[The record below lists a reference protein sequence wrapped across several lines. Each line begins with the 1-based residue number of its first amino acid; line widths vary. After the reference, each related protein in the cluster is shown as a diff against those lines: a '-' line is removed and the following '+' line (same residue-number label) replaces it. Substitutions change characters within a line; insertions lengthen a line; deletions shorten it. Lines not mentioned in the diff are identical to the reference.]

1 MRTII
6 AGSRDLNDRKALMLA
21 ISRCGWK
28 ITEVVCGGAKGM
40 DALGK
45 EWAESQ
51 DIPVVVFAADWDK
64 HGKRAGPLRN
74 CKMAGYADAL
84 ICVRYDQGSP
94 GSAHMVKTARA
105 CGLRVHDTVI
115 KREVF

>member
-1 MRTII
+1 
-6 AGSRDLNDRKALMLA
+6 
-21 ISRCGWK
+21 
-28 ITEVVCGGAKGM
+28 M

-51 DIPVVVFAADWDK
+51 GIPVTVFRANWDEQ
-64 HGKRAGPLRN
+64 GKSAGPLRN
-74 CKMAGYADAL
+74 RQMADYSDAL
-84 ICVRYDQGSP
+84 ICVRYDKGSP